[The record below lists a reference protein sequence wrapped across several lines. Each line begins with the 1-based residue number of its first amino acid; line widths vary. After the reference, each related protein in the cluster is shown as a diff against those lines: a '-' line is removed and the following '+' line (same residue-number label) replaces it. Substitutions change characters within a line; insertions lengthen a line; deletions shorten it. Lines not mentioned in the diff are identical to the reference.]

1 MTTDI
6 FIENLVISGKHG
18 VYPPERHTEQEFSLD
33 IKLRADVERA
43 ATSGAIDD
51 TVDYDR
57 VLEVATEIIKGD
69 HEHLIE
75 RLANRIAEKL
85 LEHKRVREV
94 SVTIRKPEVWQ
105 SGVPGATVTR
115 TRSS

>member
-18 VYPPERHTEQEFSLD
+18 VYPSERRTEQEFSLD
-33 IKLRADVERA
+33 IALRADVKKAA
-43 ATSGAIDD
+43 ATGDIKE
-51 TVDYDR
+51 TVDYDW
-57 VLEVATEIIKGD
+57 VLKVATDIIKGD
-69 HEHLIE
+69 HEQLIE

-85 LEHKRVREV
+85 LGHDKIHEV